1 MAEGVAHLKNQYFGD
16 VGDYGKY
23 GLLRHLANNG
33 IKIAVNWYLTPDD
46 GSNDGKHI
54 TYLEKDDMQR
64 YDTEL
69 FLILREMLRAGH
81 RDVLSFEEKDMIPNT
96 VYYNKLLHDDGD
108 TREEK
113 RVYRDRWH
121 QEALKA
127 CKEADLVFLDPDNG
141 ACEKEPES
149 AKDSIKYCYADEI
162 ADYYA
167 SGQNVVYYCSKG
179 RRTYEQWEHTKEL
192 MKRRIPDAKLAIITF
207 HRGTQRSYIFVIHKE
222 DFRKY
227 MELIK
232 KFLRQWPK
240 VFTEEFGR
248 VGNLAGGKTGE
259 KFHVVNSKGVELTI
273 EECEDGWVNIHFSD
287 QKNSYSRIS
296 IDYLFSKLR

>member
-96 VYYNKLLHDDGD
+96 VYYNKLLHADGD

-207 HRGTQRSYIFVIHKE
+207 HKGTQRSYIFVLHKE

-273 EECEDGWVNIHFSD
+273 EECEDGW
-287 QKNSYSRIS
+287 
-296 IDYLFSKLR
+296 

>member
-1 MAEGVAHLKNQYFGD
+1 MKNQYFGD

-23 GLLRHLANNG
+23 GLLRYLANNG

-54 TYLEKDDMQR
+54 TYLEKNDMQR
-64 YDTEL
+64 YDMEL
-69 FLILREMLRAGH
+69 FMALKEMLRAGK
-81 RDVLSFEEKDMIPNT
+81 RDVLSFEERDIIPNA
-96 VYYNKLLHDDGD
+96 VYYNQLLHVNGD
-108 TREEK
+108 SREEK
-113 RVYRDRWH
+113 RAFRARWH
-121 QEALKA
+121 QEALTA
-127 CKEADLVFLDPDNG
+127 CEKADLVFLDPDNG

-162 ADYYA
+162 ADYYD
-167 SGQNVVYYCSKG
+167 SGKNVVYYCSKG
-179 RRTYEQWEHTKEL
+179 RRTYAQWEDTKEL
-192 MKRRIPDAKLAIITF
+192 MKRRIPNAKLAIITF
-207 HRGTQRSYIFVIHKE
+207 HKGTQRSYIFVLHQN

-248 VGNLAGGKTGE
+248 VGNLAGEKTGE
-259 KFHVVNSKGVELTI
+259 KFHVVDSKGVELTI
-273 EECEDGWVNIHFSD
+273 EECEDSWVNIHFSD
-287 QKNSYSRIS
+287 QKNFYSRIS
-296 IDYLFSKLR
+296 IDRLFSKLR

>member
-1 MAEGVAHLKNQYFGD
+1 MAEEVAHLKNQYFGD

-23 GLLRHLANNG
+23 GLLRYLANNG

-96 VYYNKLLHDDGD
+96 VYYNKLLHADGD

-207 HRGTQRSYIFVIHKE
+207 HKGTQRSYIFVLHKE

-287 QKNSYSRIS
+287 QKNSYYRIS
-296 IDYLFSKLR
+296 IDHLFSKLR

>member
-1 MAEGVAHLKNQYFGD
+1 MKNQYFGD

-23 GLLRHLANNG
+23 GLLRYLANNG

-69 FLILREMLRAGH
+69 FLALREMLRAGQ
-81 RDVLSFEEKDMIPNT
+81 RDVLSFEERDMIPNA
-96 VYYNKLLHDDGD
+96 VYFNSLLHADGD
-108 TREEK
+108 TRAEK
-113 RVYRDRWH
+113 RAYRDGWH

-141 ACEKEPES
+141 ACEKEPEN

-167 SGQNVVYYCSKG
+167 AGQNVVYYCSKG

-207 HRGTQRSYIFVIHKE
+207 HKGTQRSYIFVLHKE

-248 VGNLAGGKTGE
+248 VGNFAGGKTGE
-259 KFHVVNSKGVELTI
+259 KFHVVNSRGVELTMESSSSI
-273 EECEDGWVNIHFSD
+273 DEQGVKSGGIYMVSG
-287 QKNSYSRIS
+287 KNSGACVVC
-296 IDYLFSKLR
+296 

>member
-1 MAEGVAHLKNQYFGD
+1 MKNQYFGD

-23 GLLRHLANNG
+23 GLLRYLANNG

-54 TYLEKDDMQR
+54 TYLEKNDMQR
-64 YDTEL
+64 YDMEL
-69 FLILREMLRAGH
+69 FMALKEMLRAGK
-81 RDVLSFEEKDMIPNT
+81 RDVLSFEERDMIPNA
-96 VYYNKLLHDDGD
+96 VYYNQLLHVNGD
-108 TREEK
+108 SRAEK
-113 RVYRDRWH
+113 RAFRARWH
-121 QEALKA
+121 QEALTA
-127 CKEADLVFLDPDNG
+127 CEKADLVFLDPDNG

-162 ADYYA
+162 ADYYD
-167 SGQNVVYYCSKG
+167 SGKNVVYYCSKG
-179 RRTYEQWEHTKEL
+179 RRTYAQWEDTKEL
-192 MKRRIPDAKLAIITF
+192 MKRRIPNAKLAIITF
-207 HRGTQRSYIFVIHKE
+207 HKGTQRSYIFVLHQN

-248 VGNLAGGKTGE
+248 VGNLAGEKTGE
-259 KFHVVNSKGVELTI
+259 KFHVLDSRGVELTI

-296 IDYLFSKLR
+296 IDHLFSKLR